1 MTIREETSKKGFR
14 FIESCFERKKANVMI
29 STDNGLEPFCEF
41 SSDTKHSQLDYST
54 VCKELGKMRTPVDL
68 ERLVQSASHL
78 KYINAADLPSLF

>member
-1 MTIREETSKKGFR
+1 
-14 FIESCFERKKANVMI
+14 MI

-68 ERLVQSASHL
+68 ERFVQPA
-78 KYINAADLPSLF
+78 